1 MNGAVETAANGIPS
15 SESES
20 GDDEYRPTL
29 SKPLREL
36 MAQLDDEDA
45 ARFDTYLDYVDA
57 PGFARLAQEV
67 ETMGGEEARIAWIR
81 GVLHNFEQ
89 HRPADG
95 PSAVA
100 STVSPAPAPS
110 AAVLPDVPASL
121 IPILLQLSPEE
132 RAMSVQL
139 VATLDTNTLEKFAAQ
154 LTAMPAA
161 KALATVRRALDEAQ
175 RRRASVAHRA
185 IATALRSE
193 SEGAAS

>member
-1 MNGAVETAANGIPS
+1 
-15 SESES
+15 
-20 GDDEYRPTL
+20 
-29 SKPLREL
+29 
-36 MAQLDDEDA
+36 
-45 ARFDTYLDYVDA
+45 
-57 PGFARLAQEV
+57 
-67 ETMGGEEARIAWIR
+67 
-81 GVLHNFEQ
+81 
-89 HRPADG
+89 
-95 PSAVA
+95 
-100 STVSPAPAPS
+100 
-110 AAVLPDVPASL
+110 VLPDVPASL